1 MINNIQQF
9 IAAMPKVELHVHL
22 EGSIRPN
29 TLQKLAKRHPNI
41 SSKIPIIDICALR
54 SWSTFKDFAQFGE
67 TFITVQNFLRKPED
81 FELIEY
87 EYGREMFV
95 QNILYSEV
103 ILAPFTHTHVL
114 EKGLKLSDILYGLEN
129 GRRKAKLDFG
139 VEIRWVFGFDR
150 GLCVKKDNKYNFL
163 PAEKTLAYAI
173 DAKSHGVVGLT
184 VGGNELACPPDLF
197 SSLFRSAK
205 QEGFLS
211 LPHAGEN
218 NFKNNSTYVHAAVIE
233 MDADRIGHGIDAIK
247 DSSVLTLLRER
258 RIPLDINL
266 TSNLALQIYSDL
278 SQHPFRRL
286 EDSGLILTVNT
297 DDPALFNTTLTR
309 EFELLEEVFEY
320 TRSDIIRIARNS
332 FMVCGATPDL
342 KQILLSKFDKWES
355 DL

>member
-1 MINNIQQF
+1 M
-9 IAAMPKVELHVHL
+9 
-22 EGSIRPN
+22 
-29 TLQKLAKRHPNI
+29 
-41 SSKIPIIDICALR
+41 
-54 SWSTFKDFAQFGE
+54 
-67 TFITVQNFLRKPED
+67 
-81 FELIEY
+81 
-87 EYGREMFV
+87 
-95 QNILYSEV
+95 
-103 ILAPFTHTHVL
+103 
-114 EKGLKLSDILYGLEN
+114 
-129 GRRKAKLDFG
+129 
-139 VEIRWVFGFDR
+139 
-150 GLCVKKDNKYNFL
+150 
-163 PAEKTLAYAI
+163 
-173 DAKSHGVVGLT
+173 
-184 VGGNELACPPDLF
+184 
-197 SSLFRSAK
+197 
-205 QEGFLS
+205 
-211 LPHAGEN
+211 PHAGEN

-297 DDPALFNTTLTR
+297 DDPALFNTTLNR

-342 KQILLSKFDKWES
+342 KHILLSKFDKWES